1 VRRVYVA
8 GRAVEIPVRV
18 SRRARR
24 LSIHVD
30 ALRNAEIVVPS
41 RTSAEE
47 IDRLL
52 FEHRAWLARELAKP
66 PKVFHL
72 GLQRDDV
79 AWIGG
84 LALPVPPV
92 PSLASWYREQAR
104 AEITRVVGREA
115 ARLDV
120 TYTRLTI
127 RDQQTRWG
135 SCSKGGALS
144 FNWRLVVAP
153 PAVLTYVV
161 VHELCHRIR
170 HDHSPE
176 FWELMAHA
184 RPSYREEREWLA
196 EHGPELLAYRVP
208 TRRAA

>member
-1 VRRVYVA
+1 M
-8 GRAVEIPVRV
+8 

-30 ALRNAEIVVPS
+30 PLRNAEIVVPP
-41 RTSAEE
+41 RTSADE

-52 FEHRAWLARELAKP
+52 FEHRAWLERELSKP
-66 PKVFHL
+66 PKIFHL

-84 LALPVPPV
+84 LALPLPV
-92 PSLASWYREQAR
+92 VSSLASWYREQAR
-104 AEITRVVGREA
+104 AEITRVVEREA
-115 ARLDV
+115 ARLEV
-120 TYTRLTI
+120 TYTRVTI

-153 PAVLTYVV
+153 QAVLTYVV

-184 RPSYREEREWLA
+184 RPTYRSERDWLA

-208 TRRAA
+208 ARRAA